1 MLILALDLGT
11 SSMRSALF
19 DARGTRVAGTTA
31 QRTYRLTTDASGRAE
46 LDPVEMLAAFVA
58 CIGETLAARAAD
70 PALSARPIA
79 AVGTSCFWHSLV
91 GVDADGDPL
100 TPIVTWA
107 DSRCRAEAEGLRKR
121 LDERAVHART
131 GCMLRA
137 SFWPA
142 KLRWLARTQG
152 KTFARV
158 ASWMS
163 PAEWLY
169 LRLLGLRP
177 DQGRCAHGMA
187 SATGL
192 YDPAKRVWDAGMLR
206 ACHIRAAQLPTV
218 SDEALPAADCRFA
231 ELRAAAWIPA
241 IGDGA
246 ANNLGAGATR
256 PGTAAINFGTSGAV
270 RVLRHGGTPR
280 APYGLFCYRV
290 DARRVLVGGAIT
302 PAGGLRAWGLEHL
315 RLPAGAELEQAMAAR
330 PGPAHGLRVL
340 PFWMAER
347 APTWREDLAGAIDG
361 ISQATTAL
369 DLYQAITEAT
379 YHRLATIIERIPGD
393 TRRLRF
399 LVGGG
404 IQQSP
409 SAFQRL
415 ADVIGRTLVACDEPE
430 TSLRGAAVLAIER
443 LGKRP
448 AAIGGTVVR
457 PRARWAKA
465 YALERTRLAQLED
478 ALYG

>member
-1 MLILALDLGT
+1 MLFLALDLGT
-11 SSMRSALF
+11 SSSRSALF
-19 DARGTRVAGTTA
+19 DAQGTRVAGTTA
-31 QRTYRLTTDASGRAE
+31 QRTYRLATDADGRAE
-46 LDPVEMLAAFVA
+46 LDPEEVLAAVAA
-58 CIGETLAARAAD
+58 CIGETLAAREND
-70 PALSARPIA
+70 SALRARPIA
-79 AVGTSCFWHSLV
+79 AVGTSCFWHSLI
-91 GVDADGDPL
+91 GVDRAGRPL

-107 DSRCRAEAEGLRKR
+107 DSRCRVDAEALRR
-121 LDERAVHART
+121 RFDERATHART

-142 KLRWLARTQG
+142 KLRWLARTHAT
-152 KTFARV
+152 TFARV
-158 ASWMS
+158 AWWLS

-177 DQGRCAHGMA
+177 EQGRCAHGMA

-192 YDPAKRVWDAGMLR
+192 YDPAKRRWDAGLLR
-206 ACHIRAAQLPTV
+206 ACRVRLGQLPEL
-218 SDEALPAADCRFA
+218 SDAPLFADSCRFA
-231 ELRAAAWIPA
+231 ELAGAAWFPA

-246 ANNLGAGATR
+246 ANNLGAGATK

-270 RVLRHGGTPR
+270 RVLRQGGTPR
-280 APYGLFCYRV
+280 APFGLFCYRV
-290 DARRVLVGGAIT
+290 DAERFLVGGAIT
-302 PAGGLRAWGLEHL
+302 NAGGLRAWCLEHL
-315 RLPAGAELEQAMAAR
+315 RLPNGDALEAAMAAR

-347 APTWREDLAGAIDG
+347 APTWREDLAGAVDG
-361 ISQATTAL
+361 IGQATTAL

-404 IQQSP
+404 IQKSP

-415 ADVIGRTLVACDEPE
+415 ADVTGRTLVACDEPE

-443 LGKRP
+443 LGGKP
-448 AAIGGTVVR
+448 AAIGGTVMR

-465 YALERTRLAQLED
+465 YAHERKRLAELER
-478 ALYG
+478 ALYH

>member
-11 SSMRSALF
+11 SSTRSALF
-19 DARGTRVAGTTA
+19 DARGTRFAGTTA
-31 QRTYRLTTDASGRAE
+31 QRTYRLATDADGRAE
-46 LDPVEMLAAFVA
+46 LDPEEVLAALTA
-58 CIGETLAARAAD
+58 CIDETLAARAAD
-70 PALSARPIA
+70 PALSAQPIA

-91 GVDADGDPL
+91 GVDVDGDPL

-107 DSRCRAEAEGLRKR
+107 DSRCRVDAEGLRRR
-121 LDERAVHART
+121 LDEHATHART

-142 KLRWLARTQG
+142 KLRWLARTQA

-158 ASWMS
+158 AWWLS

-177 DQGRCAHGMA
+177 EQGRCAHGMA

-192 YDPAKRVWDAGMLR
+192 YDPAKRSWDPGLLR
-206 ACHIRAAQLPTV
+206 TCRVRASQLPSV
-218 SDEALPAADCRFA
+218 GDDPLPGDHGRFR
-231 ELRAAAWIPA
+231 ELATAAWIPA

-246 ANNLGAGATR
+246 ANNLGAGATK

-270 RVLRHGGTPR
+270 RVLRHGGVPR

-290 DARRVLVGGAIT
+290 DAQRFLIGGAISN
-302 PAGGLRAWGLEHL
+302 AGGLRAWCLEHL
-315 RLPAGAELEQAMAAR
+315 RLPEGEALEQAMAAR

-347 APTWREDLAGAIDG
+347 APTWREDLVGAVDG
-361 ISQATTAL
+361 IRQATSAL

-379 YHRLATIIERIPGD
+379 YHRLAIIIERIPGD

-404 IQQSP
+404 IQKSP

-415 ADVIGRTLVACDEPE
+415 ADVTGRTLVACDEPE
-430 TSLRGAAVLAIER
+430 TSLRGAAVLALEH
-443 LGKRP
+443 LGRRP
-448 AAIGGTVVR
+448 AAIGGRVVR

-465 YALERTRLAQLED
+465 YANERKRLADLER

>member
-1 MLILALDLGT
+1 MLVLALDLGT
-11 SSMRSALF
+11 SSTRSALF

-31 QRTYRLTTDASGRAE
+31 QRTYRLAADASGRAE
-46 LDPVEMLAAFVA
+46 LDPAEVLAAVTA
-58 CIGETLAARAAD
+58 CIAETLATHAVD
-70 PALSARPIA
+70 PVLRKQPIA
-79 AVGTSCFWHSLV
+79 AVGTSCFWHSLI
-91 GVDADGDPL
+91 GVDAAGDPL
-100 TPIVTWA
+100 TPIVSWA
-107 DSRCRAEAEGLRKR
+107 DSRCRADAEALRKR
-121 LDERAVHART
+121 HDERALHART

-142 KLRWLARTQG
+142 KLRWLARTQA

-158 ASWMS
+158 ATWMS

-192 YDPAKRVWDAGMLR
+192 YDQKERSWDAGMLR
-206 ACHIRAAQLPTV
+206 ACRIRAAQLPPIG
-218 SDEALPAADCRFA
+218 DEPLPADGCRFPL
-231 ELRAAAWIPA
+231 LRAATWIPA

-246 ANNLGAGATR
+246 ANNLGAGATK
-256 PGTAAINFGTSGAV
+256 PGTAAINFGTSAAV
-270 RVLRHGGTPR
+270 RVLRHGGRPR

-290 DARRVLVGGAIT
+290 DADRFLIGGAIT
-302 PAGGLRAWGLEHL
+302 NAGGLRAWCLEHL
-315 RLPAGAELEQAMAAR
+315 RLPEDDALEAAMSAR
-330 PGPAHGLRVL
+330 PGPTHGLRVL

-347 APTWREDLAGAIDG
+347 APTWREDLYGAIDG
-361 ISQATTAL
+361 IGQATTAL

-379 YHRLATIIERIPGD
+379 YHRLATIVERIPGD

-404 IQQSP
+404 IQKSP

-415 ADVIGRTLVACDEPE
+415 ADVTGRTLVACDEPE

-465 YALERTRLAQLED
+465 YAVERTRLAEWER